1 MIYKTRHF
9 NRWARK
15 ADLPDQALY
24 RAVLEIR
31 QGLVDADLGG
41 GIIKKRIALP
51 GHGKRGS
58 TRTLLATNSN
68 DRWVFV
74 FGFEK
79 NERANISDNELEA
92 LKLLADDLLALT
104 ETQISE
110 AISKG
115 SLLEVKYE
123 T

>member
-15 ADLPDQALY
+15 AALTDEALCE
-24 RAVLEIR
+24 AVSEIR

-58 TRTLLATNSN
+58 TRTLLATNRG
-68 DRWVFV
+68 DRWIFIY
-74 FGFEK
+74 GFEK
-79 NERANISDNELEA
+79 NERANVSQNELEA
-92 LKLLADDLLALT
+92 LKLLANDLLALT
-104 ETQISE
+104 DSQLVEAVQKGFILGVSHET
-110 AISKG
+110 
-115 SLLEVKYE
+115 
-123 T
+123 